1 MLDANFKA
9 RLVDFGLARLMDH
22 NLSTQTTILA
32 GTLGYLAPECVMT
45 GKANEGSGVY
55 SFGVV
60 TVVTLEISCG
70 RRSIESMELGRA
82 YLGEISRVQ

>member
-9 RLVDFGLARLMDH
+9 HLVDFGLARLMDH
-22 NLSTQTTILA
+22 NLSTQTTILDK
-32 GTLGYLAPECVMT
+32 TLGYFTPECVMT
-45 GKANEGSGVY
+45 GNANEGSGVY

-60 TVVTLEISCG
+60 ALEISCG

-82 YLGEISRVQ
+82 Y